1 MMQQMIWFT
10 PDGIEDLLPSQAYKL
25 EHYRRSLVD
34 EFQMAGYGLI
44 LTPIAEFTDSLL
56 TGTGQHQATELC
68 RFTDQESGKMMGVRA
83 DVTPQVARIVSN
95 RIKPTE
101 SELPVR
107 LCYVAEVLRTR
118 NNKAKGSR
126 SPIQAGVELFGID
139 DVTAD
144 IEVIELMIDALQN
157 IGIEDLTLSLGH
169 VGIFNELIQLA
180 ELGDIEK
187 QQLVDI
193 LQRKAVPEYET
204 FLAEKAFNE
213 PLKTAFSQFLNLTG
227 EPKEALLRAAKSL
240 SGLSPNIDQFIE
252 RLATIVAHFSETPDV
267 NLFVDLAEL
276 RGFHY
281 HTGVIFG
288 CYASSKPLYL
298 LAKGGR
304 YNGVGVQFG
313 QDLPATG
320 FSMDLRGALDLL
332 PEVMPDFPDAV
343 YAPVH
348 ASGQLKQ
355 KIKDLKSQGIQVI
368 KCADITQLPEGSQYL
383 AQQDDEWMIETI
395 KSEK

>member
-1 MMQQMIWFT
+1 MQQMIWFT
-10 PDGIEDLLPSQAYKL
+10 PEGIEDLLPSQAYKL
-25 EHYRRSLVD
+25 EHYRRRLVD

-56 TGTGQHQATELC
+56 TGTGKNQETELC

-101 SELPVR
+101 EDLPVR
-107 LCYVAEVLRTR
+107 LCYVAEVLKTR

-139 DVTAD
+139 DVSAD

-157 IGIEDLTLSLGH
+157 SGIENLTLSLGH
-169 VGIFNELIQLA
+169 VGIFNELVKQA
-180 ELGDIEK
+180 ELDEVEK
-187 QQLVDI
+187 NQLVDV
-193 LQRKAVPEYET
+193 LQRKAVPEYE
-204 FLAEKAFNE
+204 AFVQAQAFIE
-213 PLKTAFSQFLNLTG
+213 PLKTAFSQLLTLNG
-227 EPKEALLRAAKSL
+227 DPKAALLQAAKSL
-240 SGLSPNIDQFIE
+240 SGLSPNIDQFID
-252 RLATIVAHFSETPDV
+252 RLATIAAHFAETPGV
-267 NLFVDLAEL
+267 SLFVDLAEL
-276 RGFHY
+276 RGYNY
-281 HTGVIFG
+281 HTGIVFG
-288 CYASSKPLYL
+288 CYASSSPLYL

-304 YNGVGVQFG
+304 YDGVGDQFG
-313 QDLPATG
+313 QNLPATG

-332 PEVMPDFPDAV
+332 ADVEPDYPEAV

-348 ASGQLKQ
+348 PSSSLKQ
-355 KIKDLKSQGIQVI
+355 KIKDLKSQGVQVI
-368 KCADITQLPEGSQYL
+368 KYAEVAQLPVG
-383 AQQDDEWMIETI
+383 AQHLVQQNNDWTIETV

>member
-1 MMQQMIWFT
+1 MQQMIWFT
-10 PDGIEDLLPSQAYKL
+10 PEGIEDLLPSQAYKL
-25 EHYRRSLVD
+25 EHYRRRLVD

-56 TGTGQHQATELC
+56 TGTGKNQETELC

-101 SELPVR
+101 EDLPVR
-107 LCYVAEVLRTR
+107 LCYVAEVLKTR

-139 DVTAD
+139 DVSAD

-157 IGIEDLTLSLGH
+157 SGIENLTLSLGH
-169 VGIFNELIQLA
+169 VGIFNELVKQA
-180 ELGDIEK
+180 ELDEVEK
-187 QQLVDI
+187 NQLVDV
-193 LQRKAVPEYET
+193 LQRKAVPEYE
-204 FLAEKAFNE
+204 AFVQAQAFIE
-213 PLKTAFSQFLNLTG
+213 PLKTAFSQLLTLNG
-227 EPKEALLRAAKSL
+227 DPKAALLQAAKSL
-240 SGLSPNIDQFIE
+240 SGLSPNIDQFID
-252 RLATIVAHFSETPDV
+252 RLATIAAHFAETPGV
-267 NLFVDLAEL
+267 SLFVDLAEL
-276 RGFHY
+276 RGYNY
-281 HTGVIFG
+281 HTGIVFG
-288 CYASSKPLYL
+288 CYASSSPLYL

-304 YNGVGVQFG
+304 YDGVGDQFG
-313 QDLPATG
+313 QNLPATG

-332 PEVMPDFPDAV
+332 ADVEPDYPEAV

-348 ASGQLKQ
+348 PSSSLKQ
-355 KIKDLKSQGIQVI
+355 KIKDLKSQGVQVI
-368 KCADITQLPEGSQYL
+368 KYADVAQLPVG
-383 AQQDDEWMIETI
+383 AQHLVQQNNDWTIETV